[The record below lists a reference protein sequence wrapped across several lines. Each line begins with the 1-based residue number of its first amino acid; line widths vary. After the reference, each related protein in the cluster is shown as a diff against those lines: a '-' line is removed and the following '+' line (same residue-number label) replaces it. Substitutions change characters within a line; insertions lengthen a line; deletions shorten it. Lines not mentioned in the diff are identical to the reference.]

1 MRIKAMCLAV
11 MVVALAG
18 CSKLNKENYDK
29 LEMGMSQ
36 DAVEQIL
43 GSANSCDKS
52 LGTMSC
58 IWGTKDDKHIKVM
71 FMSDKAVTFSYEKL

>member
-1 MRIKAMCLAV
+1 MKIKLMSLAA
-11 MVVALAG
+11 MVVVLAG

-36 DAVEQIL
+36 EAIEQIL

-58 IWGTKDDKHIKVM
+58 IWGSKEDKHIKVM